1 MHGICKPFQVNFH
14 VLPLKKPS
22 KHFSFCDTI
31 FSSWGR
37 SGRICYLPYC
47 FNSKKKAL
55 LHGMWKLV
63 GTRWN
68 RLAMVCERKRWGGVL
83 NFIKEHQSAN
93 LSLKN
98 LLFCMED
105 RKNPI
110 ASRWQRQ
117 PPLKTNFYL
126 SVLQMKS
133 SSTCLI
139 TASLCEGPFFYF
151 YVESPPSTF
160 LHHLREHSCH
170 SEFNVHS
177 PKVYH
182 WLIHDY
188 GFACS

>member
-1 MHGICKPFQVNFH
+1 
-14 VLPLKKPS
+14 
-22 KHFSFCDTI
+22 
-31 FSSWGR
+31 
-37 SGRICYLPYC
+37 
-47 FNSKKKAL
+47 
-55 LHGMWKLV
+55 MWKLV

-68 RLAMVCERKRWGGVL
+68 RLAMVCERKRWGGVPS
-83 NFIKEHQSAN
+83 FIKEHQSAN

-98 LLFCMED
+98 LLCMD
-105 RKNPI
+105 DSKNPI
-110 ASRWQRQ
+110 TSHWQRQ

-139 TASLCEGPFFYF
+139 TASLCEGPLFYF
-151 YVESPPSTF
+151 FVESPPSTF
-160 LHHLREHSCH
+160 MYRLREHSCH

-182 WLIHDY
+182 SLIHDY